1 MVMREKIVVPC
12 LDVMMIAFF
21 PRNIQRK
28 TLFLIPN
35 LFLIPFNERSF
46 PSSVLTFD
54 FIRMVDR
61 N

>member
-12 LDVMMIAFF
+12 LDVIMIAFF

-46 PSSVLTFD
+46 PSGVLTFD